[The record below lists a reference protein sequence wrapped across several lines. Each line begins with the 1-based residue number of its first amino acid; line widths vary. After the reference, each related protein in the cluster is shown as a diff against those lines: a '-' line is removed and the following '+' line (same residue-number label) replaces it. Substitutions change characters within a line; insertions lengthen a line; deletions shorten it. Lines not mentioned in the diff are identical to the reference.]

1 MPELPEVHTI
11 VTDLNKHIS
20 GYKISDTTISSSYK
34 TIPDNTVFK
43 KAVIGKSITEVTRIA
58 KNVIIKLSSG
68 NYILIHL
75 AMTGRVLLRK
85 PSDKPDGWTCVVL
98 KLERKSE
105 ESEKK
110 GKPDLKEL
118 RFTDVRK
125 FGKMGVISEKAIQ
138 KLIGKYGPEP
148 LDPKLSQEQ
157 FLKIIKSKKTNIK
170 NALLDQKLISGLGN
184 IYATDALF
192 LSGINPQTQTAKITS
207 DMAKKLLESSKLI
220 LKEGINNRGSTLP
233 DRAYVDIFGN
243 EGSQQKYFKIYMKE
257 KCPKCNMG
265 VKFIKINGRGT
276 YFCENCQPLNPNS
289 LFK

>member
-20 GYKISDTTISSSYK
+20 GYKISDVIISSSYK
-34 TIPDNTVFK
+34 TIPDNTVFRRT
-43 KAVIGKSITEVTRIA
+43 ILGKSIIEVTRIA
-58 KNVIIKLSSG
+58 KNIIIKISSG
-68 NYILIHL
+68 NYIFIHL

-85 PSDKPDGWTCVVL
+85 PSDKPDGWVCVVL
-98 KLERKSE
+98 KIGKNGN
-105 ESEKK
+105 KK
-110 GKPDLKEL
+110 EV

-125 FGKMGVISEKAIQ
+125 FGKMGVVGEKGIQ
-138 KLIGKYGPEP
+138 SLLNKYGPEP
-148 LDPKLSQEQ
+148 LNTNLTSEQ
-157 FLKIIKSKKTNIK
+157 FLNIIKSKKTNIK
-170 NALLDQKLISGLGN
+170 NALLDQNLISGLGN

-192 LSGINPQTQTAKITS
+192 LSCINPQTQTSKITLN
-207 DMAKKLLESSKLI
+207 MTKRLLESSRLV
-220 LKEGINNRGSTLP
+220 LKEGIKNRGSTLP

-243 EGSQQKYFKIYMKE
+243 EGSQQKYLKIYMKE

-276 YFCENCQPLNPNS
+276 YFCENCQPLNSNS